1 MKERKLTTNYEIA
14 RTMRVPENHWYP
26 VLESCEAGRKP
37 LGVERLGRRLVF
49 WRTADGHPH
58 AHLDRCPHLGAAL
71 SGGRICRGRLT
82 CPFHGFEFNGEGQ
95 CLHIPA
101 IGHEGKIPN
110 GMVLSG
116 FPLEEAHGFIWLW
129 WGESREIY
137 PEVPYFPELETGWRF
152 GTVVVEWP
160 VHYTRAI
167 ENQLDVAHLAFVLRT
182 TIGAGG
188 RSFVEGPYVEADLQ
202 GIKVWVTNMR
212 DEGRSA
218 RSQSDLAAAAA
229 DNEPGLS
236 FLFPGIWLLNIS
248 SRLKNFI
255 AFVPINGQKTRYYL
269 RVYHRISN
277 PVLAKAFEALM
288 GLSNRFIL
296 SQDRRVVVTQMP
308 LDSFDARQDRL
319 IGADRAIS
327 QFRKNYARLL
337 KQNNLVVLQEGI
349 MHDEIPVASCLE
361 D

>member
-1 MKERKLTTNYEIA
+1 MSGSAERA
-14 RTMRVPENHWYP
+14 
-26 VLESCEAGRKP
+26 
-37 LGVERLGRRLVF
+37 
-49 WRTADGHPH
+49 
-58 AHLDRCPHLGAAL
+58 
-71 SGGRICRGRLT
+71 
-82 CPFHGFEFNGEGQ
+82 
-95 CLHIPA
+95 
-101 IGHEGKIPN
+101 
-110 GMVLSG
+110 
-116 FPLEEAHGFIWLW
+116 
-129 WGESREIY
+129 
-137 PEVPYFPELETGWRF
+137 
-152 GTVVVEWP
+152 
-160 VHYTRAI
+160 
-167 ENQLDVAHLAFVLRT
+167 RT

-202 GIKVWVTNMR
+202 GIKVWVTNKR
-212 DEGRSA
+212 DEGRSP

-319 IGADRAIS
+319 IGADRANS

-337 KQNNLVVLQEGI
+337 KQNNSVVLQEGI
-349 MHDEIPVASCLE
+349 MHEEIPVASCLE